1 MTSKKSKPVEPIP
14 EFDIDDTP
22 ITSDGECPCVAA
34 QKRVIS
40 CHLHG
45 GVTNATSLA
54 SLALA

>member
-1 MTSKKSKPVEPIP
+1 MTSKKSKPVEPTP

-45 GVTNATSLA
+45 G
-54 SLALA
+54 